1 MPPSPTSSNPAAPA
15 QLPGRKIY
23 ARLLG
28 YARPHLWIF
37 GVAALCMMVSSMT
50 DWMFAALIKPLTDQ
64 GFSGQPGH
72 ALWLYPLGVVAI
84 FLVRGVFT
92 FVSAFAMSHIGHRVL
107 NDLRREMFERL
118 VTLPTRYFDHTSSSH
133 VINRLVYESLAVVA
147 AVTTIVT
154 NLIRSSFTLAGLI
167 GWMFWINW
175 RLSLFSLV
183 LLPVIA
189 VIVRAFSSRMRS
201 LSRKALDMTGELTHV
216 VQESIDCHKVVKVY
230 GGEARE
236 RERFRHVNDALRGY
250 ARRITIASSGTVPF
264 TQLAAALALAGV
276 IWYALHLTQDNRLSA
291 GEFVSF
297 MTAMLMLLAPLK
309 QLADISGPLE
319 RSLVAAEGVFTLMD
333 ETAEDDAGTREL
345 ARAQG
350 AIELRDVSLTYPGS
364 ERPAL
369 SHVSL
374 AIAPGETVALVG
386 GSGGGK
392 TSLANLIPRFYH
404 ASSGAVLIDGV
415 PIEEVR
421 LTSLRAQIALVSQDV
436 VLFNDSI
443 ANNIAYGATN
453 GTRDRE
459 AIRAAARAA
468 HLLEFIDEL
477 PQGLDTLIGENGM
490 RLSGGQRQRLAIAR
504 AILKDAP
511 ILILDEA
518 TSALDSES
526 ERHVQAALETLMQG
540 RTTVVIAHRL
550 STIEKADHIVVLERG
565 HLVESGT
572 HAELLAA
579 NGAYANLYRIQ
590 YALEETPALAD
601 APVATDPNVP
611 PAPTAS

>member
-1 MPPSPTSSNPAAPA
+1 MSHSPSPTTSPAPA
-15 QLPGRKIY
+15 PAPGRKIY

-37 GVAALCMMVSSMT
+37 VVATLCMMVSSMT

-64 GFSGQPGH
+64 GFSGQAGH
-72 ALWLYPLGVVAI
+72 ALWVYPAAVVAI
-84 FLVRGVFT
+84 FAVRGVFT
-92 FVSAFAMSHIGHRVL
+92 FISAFAMSHIGHRVL

-118 VTLPTRYFDHTSSSH
+118 VILPTRYFDHTTSSH

-147 AVTTIVT
+147 AVTTIIT

-175 RLSLFSLV
+175 QLSLFSLV

-189 VIVRAFSSRMRS
+189 VIVRAFSARMRS

-276 IWYALHLTQDNRLSA
+276 IWFALHLTQDNRLSA

-319 RSLVAAEGVFTLMD
+319 RSLVAAEGVFSLID
-333 ETAEDDAGTREL
+333 ETPEDDAGTRVLER
-345 ARAQG
+345 ARG
-350 AIELRDVSLTYPGS
+350 AIAFREVSLTYPGS

-369 SHVSL
+369 SQVSL

-392 TSLANLIPRFYH
+392 TSLVNLIPRFYH
-404 ASSGAVLIDGV
+404 ASSGALLIDDV
-415 PIEEVR
+415 PIEAVR
-421 LTSLRAQIALVSQDV
+421 LSSLRAQIALVSQDV
-436 VLFNDSI
+436 VLFNDSVG
-443 ANNIAYGATN
+443 NNIAYGATN
-453 GTRDRE
+453 GTRDRA
-459 AIRAAARAA
+459 AIREAARAA
-468 HLLEFIDEL
+468 HLLEFIEEL
-477 PQGLDTLIGENGM
+477 PQGFDTLIGENGM

-550 STIEKADHIVVLERG
+550 STIEKADRIVVLERG
-565 HLVESGT
+565 RIVEVGT
-572 HAELLAA
+572 HAALLAA

-590 YALEETPALAD
+590 YALDAAPAV
-601 APVATDPNVP
+601 APVAAAT
-611 PAPTAS
+611 

>member
-1 MPPSPTSSNPAAPA
+1 MSSPLPAPSRPS
-15 QLPGRKIY
+15 GRQVFG
-23 ARLLG
+23 RLLG
-28 YARPHLWIF
+28 YARPHWWLF
-37 GVAALCMMVSSMT
+37 GVATLSMVISSMT

-72 ALWLYPLGVVAI
+72 DLWLYPAAVIAI
-84 FLVRGVFT
+84 FVVRGVFT
-92 FVSAFAMSHIGHRVL
+92 FTSAFAMSYIGHRVL
-107 NDLRREMFERL
+107 NDLRREMFDKL
-118 VTLPTRYFDHTSSSH
+118 VALPTAFFDHTTSSQ
-133 VINRLVYESLAVVA
+133 VINRLVYESLSVMA

-154 NLIRSSFTLAGLI
+154 NLVRSSFTIIGLI

-175 RLSLFSLV
+175 QLSLFSLV
-183 LLPVIA
+183 LLPVVA
-189 VIVRAFSSRMRS
+189 VIVRAFSARMRM
-201 LSRKALDMTGELTHV
+201 LSRKAMDMTGELTHV
-216 VQESIDCHKVVKVY
+216 VQESIDCQKVVKVY
-230 GGEARE
+230 GGEGRE

-250 ARRITIASSGTVPF
+250 ARRITVASSGTVPF

-276 IWYALHLTQDNRLSA
+276 ITFALHLTQSNRLSA

-319 RSLVAAEGVFTLMD
+319 RGLVAAEGVFALMD
-333 ETAEDDAGTREL
+333 QPAEDDRGMRDL
-345 ARAQG
+345 GRARG
-350 AIELRDVSLTYPGS
+350 AIEFRRIGLTYAGS

-369 SHVSL
+369 ANIDL

-392 TSLANLIPRFYH
+392 TSLVNLIPRFYH
-404 ASSGAVLIDGV
+404 ASSGALLIDGV
-415 PIEEVR
+415 PIEELR
-421 LTSLRAQIALVSQDV
+421 LASLRAQIAMVSQDV
-436 VLFNDSI
+436 VLFNDSL
-443 ANNIAYGATN
+443 ANNIAYGAV
-453 GTRDRE
+453 GSARGRE
-459 AIRAAARAA
+459 EIRAAARAA
-468 HLLEFIDEL
+468 HLLDFIEEL
-477 PQGLDTLIGENGM
+477 PAGLDTLIGENGM

-526 ERHVQAALETLMQG
+526 ERHVQDALETLMRG

-550 STIEKADHIVVLERG
+550 STIENADRIVVLDKGRI
-565 HLVESGT
+565 VESGT
-572 HAELLAA
+572 HATLLAA

-590 YALEETPALAD
+590 YALEQ
-601 APVATDPNVP
+601 V
-611 PAPTAS
+611 TA